1 MVHVRLLIQRLT
13 SHAKTLILVFPD
25 APPEFNV
32 RHIKSGLALTNLF
45 IQKPD
50 EALPLLIVKLA
61 SGFIYGFR
69 VFQRTCLFLIK
80 PSLQAPLI
88 SLAGAPGTLM
98 AEEIEADRQPA
109 VQNLL

>member
-1 MVHVRLLIQRLT
+1 
-13 SHAKTLILVFPD
+13 
-25 APPEFNV
+25 
-32 RHIKSGLALTNLF
+32 LALTNLF

-50 EALPLLIVKLA
+50 EALQLLIVKLA
-61 SGFIYGFR
+61 SGFIDGFR

-88 SLAGAPGTLM
+88 RLAGASGALM

-109 VQNLL
+109 VQNLLYDPNWNFPSSENSLQTAKTGEKM